1 MGTTQPSCCW
11 CRSIRILIEE
21 KVMTTEHEEQGH
33 RRLWPSKRPSK
44 RTLAATTGLAMLAI
58 AGTSFGLATR
68 DHTRSLMS
76 GSSAL
81 AAEVVAPSLVQM
93 PTFANLVDSLKPT
106 VVSVYVDAEADNGFG
121 LTSQRGEGQNPPG
134 PGSPFEFFFRQFGQP
149 SGPNAPNARPP
160 LVHAQGSGFFISAD
174 GYILTNNHVVDHAKR
189 VQVKTIDGKTYAA
202 KVVGTDPKT
211 DLAVLKVEGSG
222 DFKFAKLSSEPPRVG
237 DWVLAMGNPYGL
249 GGTVTAGIVSASGRD
264 IGSGPYDDY
273 LQIDAPVNKGNSGGP
288 SFNMR
293 GEVVGINTAIYSPS
307 GGSVGIAFD
316 IPAPTAK
323 MVAEQLMTKGS
334 VTRGWVGVL
343 VQPVTADIAD
353 SLGLGNARGAL
364 IDRVQ
369 PGSPAAKAGLES
381 GDIVT
386 ALGNAEIKDARDL
399 ARKVAQIAPGTT
411 LKLHVKRNGADR
423 TISLTAASYPKD
435 GDKLASSD
443 NGRSDSREG
452 KLGLYLAPADQ
463 VEGAGSR
470 GVVVMGVNPQSAA
483 ATKGVRQG
491 DVILD
496 AGGQA
501 VSRPGD
507 VDGAIA
513 HAKESGKRAVLLRL
527 KTAQGTRYV
536 ALPLGQG

>member
-1 MGTTQPSCCW
+1 
-11 CRSIRILIEE
+11 
-21 KVMTTEHEEQGH
+21 MTTEHEEHGH
-33 RRLWPSKRPSK
+33 RRLWPASRPSK
-44 RTLAATTGLAMLAI
+44 RTLAAVTGLGMLAI
-58 AGTSFGLATR
+58 VGTSVGFATK
-68 DHTRSLMS
+68 DHASSLLS
-76 GSSAL
+76 GSSAI
-81 AAEVVAPSLVQM
+81 AAEVVSPSPVQM
-93 PTFANLVDSLKPT
+93 PTFANLVDSLKPS
-106 VVSVYVDAEADNGFG
+106 VVSVYVDAEADNGIG
-121 LTSQRGEGQNPPG
+121 LMSQPGRGQNPSG
-134 PGSPFEFFFRQFGQP
+134 PDSPFEFFFRQFGQP
-149 SGPNAPNARPP
+149 PAPNGRPS
-160 LVHAQGSGFFISAD
+160 LVHAQGSGFFISGD
-174 GYILTNNHVVDHAKR
+174 GYLLTNNHVVDHAKR
-189 VQVKTIDGKTYAA
+189 VQVKTIDGKTYTA
-202 KVVGTDPKT
+202 KVVGTDPKS

-222 DFKFAKLSSEPPRVG
+222 GFKFARFASEAPRVG

-369 PGSPAAKAGLES
+369 DGSPAAKAGLQS
-381 GDIVT
+381 GDVVT
-386 ALGNAEIKDARDL
+386 ALDNAEIKDARDL
-399 ARKVAQIAPGTT
+399 ARKVAQVAPGKTV
-411 LKLHVKRNGADR
+411 KLNIKRNGADR

-435 GDKLASSD
+435 DGRLARAD
-443 NGRSDSREG
+443 NGSFDSQEG
-452 KLGLYLAPADQ
+452 KLGLYLAPADK

-470 GVVVMGVNPQSAA
+470 GVVVMGVDPQSAA
-483 ATKGVRQG
+483 ATKGVQQG

-496 AGGQA
+496 AGGQV

-507 VDGAIA
+507 VDGAITR
-513 HAKESGKRAVLLRL
+513 AKESGKRAVLLRL

>member
-1 MGTTQPSCCW
+1 
-11 CRSIRILIEE
+11 
-21 KVMTTEHEEQGH
+21 
-33 RRLWPSKRPSK
+33 
-44 RTLAATTGLAMLAI
+44 
-58 AGTSFGLATR
+58 
-68 DHTRSLMS
+68 MS

-81 AAEVVAPSLVQM
+81 AAEVVASSPVQM

-121 LTSQRGEGQNPPG
+121 LMSQRGEGQNPLG

-369 PGSPAAKAGLES
+369 PGSPAAKAGLQS

-386 ALGNAEIKDARDL
+386 ALDNAEIKDARDL

-483 ATKGVRQG
+483 ATKGVQQG